1 MRKVLQLQSNMTLNN
16 VHLFDLPNE
25 ILFLILKKLDN
36 TDVLYSLLGIN
47 NLRLNGLVQDK
58 AFSSILNFVSISD
71 RTLDRFRLDIHY
83 NVKCLI
89 FDSISMER
97 ILLAG
102 NYPNLRKI
110 KLSNFNQ
117 EIFSRYFIGK
127 KLIRR
132 DLFKD

>member
-1 MRKVLQLQSNMTLNN
+1 MTLNN

-71 RTLDRFRLDIHY
+71 RTLDRFRLDI
-83 NVKCLI
+83 LPI